1 MAANGKPGTGVA
13 LLEKFSAPLG
23 LTPEYFKQVVKATVL
38 KTKDRPA
45 TDEELAMFLA
55 IADRYGL
62 DVWTKQIH
70 GFVDKG
76 AIVPIVGIDGWNH
89 LETHHPD
96 GKPREDFLGEE
107 VTASDNMVQ
116 VDKDAK
122 PCPEWMEVR
131 IHIKGRQV
139 PAVHREYL
147 DECYVPPRNGY
158 KGPWQSHTKRMLR
171 HKARIQGIREAFGFG
186 GIYDEDEAQRIIDG
200 GAADYEGTAVEEETG
215 QVIGEV
221 EYQAMLAE
229 MERTQISLES
239 IAKNVAAKAG
249 YHGELTDMPLPVWE
263 ALMTGLASMPTK
275 TQTPPDD
282 EPPTSAQE
290 PESGAES
297 DDGTTDASGELWSE
311 EGAPEQGA
319 PVVEPPGED
328 AAQFAE
334 RTGQP
339 HMFDADDPKI
349 GSSASEKRALSEALA
364 HVDPAAAKAYRKR
377 FDGRS
382 NATLTKSETEQFRA
396 WAVAEVLK

>member
-1 MAANGKPGTGVA
+1 MTTTGKPGTAVT

-23 LTPEYFKQVVKATVL
+23 LSPEYFKQVVKATVL

-116 VDKDAK
+116 IDKDAK
-122 PCPEWMEVR
+122 PCPEWMEVS

-186 GIYDEDEAQRIIDG
+186 GIYDEDEAQRIIEG
-200 GAADYEGTAVEEETG
+200 GTADYEGTAVEEETG
-215 QVIGEV
+215 QIIGQD
-221 EYQAMLAE
+221 EYDALLAE
-229 MERTQISLES
+229 MKRVDISEVEVK
-239 IAKNVAAKAG
+239 KNLAAKAK
-249 YHGELTDMPLPVWE
+249 YTGELAGMPHVVWE
-263 ALMTGLASMPTK
+263 SLMAGLATMPTK
-275 TQTPPDD
+275 QQAPPATVDPVTGEVNDD
-282 EPPTSAQE
+282 DIGFTDDAPHTAEASREPQGGVETLNI
-290 PESGAES
+290 
-297 DDGTTDASGELWSE
+297 TTDAESGPIASDGTMPGR
-311 EGAPEQGA
+311 GAL
-319 PVVEPPGED
+319 
-328 AAQFAE
+328 FA
-334 RTGQP
+334 T
-339 HMFDADDPKI
+339 DDPKRPATT
-349 GSSASEKRALSEALA
+349 GDKKLLSEALA
-364 HVDPAAAKAYRKR
+364 HVDGAAVKEYRKR
-377 FDGRS
+377 FGGRGNS
-382 NATLTKSETEQFRA
+382 ELTHGEAAEFKA
-396 WAVAEVLK
+396 WAVKEALA